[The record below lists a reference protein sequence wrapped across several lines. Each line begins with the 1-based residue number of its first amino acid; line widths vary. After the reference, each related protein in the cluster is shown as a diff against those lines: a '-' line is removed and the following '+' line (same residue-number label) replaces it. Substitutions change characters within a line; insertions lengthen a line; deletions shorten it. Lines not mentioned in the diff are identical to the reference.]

1 MRYSLLLAIC
11 LVALG
16 CSAADEAAN
25 EATQA
30 TLGSADLA
38 NEVVGQGTA
47 KVKEDQKTADDS
59 EAK

>member
-1 MRYSLLLAIC
+1 VRYSLLLAIC

-16 CSAADEAAN
+16 CSAADQAAN

-30 TLGSADLA
+30 TLGSADRA
-38 NEVVGQGTA
+38 KEVAGEATA
-47 KVKEDQKTADDS
+47 KVKEDQKTLDDS

>member
-1 MRYSLLLAIC
+1 VRYSLLLAIC

-25 EATQA
+25 EATEA
-30 TLGSADLA
+30 TVGSADRA
-38 NEVVGQGTA
+38 KEVAGQATA
-47 KVKEDQKTADDS
+47 KVKEDQKILDDS